1 MPTGVDTT
9 TDDSIAGMDGA
20 HTTTHGLIHHGM
32 AHTAFGMTPG
42 STAMADGMA
51 DGTTRGSTAM
61 PDGMEDGTPTTI
73 GDGTV
78 TTILYM
84 AAAVAAPDTMAQAV
98 PVLPIMAMV
107 LMADQ
112 NRHSVLDAASVPEL
126 PTGIEATV

>member
-32 AHTAFGMTPG
+32 AHTAFGMTHG

-51 DGTTRGSTAM
+51 DGTTPGFTAM
-61 PDGMEDGTPTTI
+61 RDGMEDGTPTTI
-73 GDGTV
+73 GDGMV

-84 AAAVAAPDTMAQAV
+84 AAVAAPDTMAQAV

-107 LMADQ
+107 LMADL

-126 PTGIEATV
+126 PTGIEAIV

>member
-20 HTTTHGLIHHGM
+20 HTTTHGIIHHGM

-73 GDGTV
+73 GDGMV

-84 AAAVAAPDTMAQAV
+84 AAVVAPDTMALAV

-107 LMADQ
+107 LMADL

>member
-20 HTTTHGLIHHGM
+20 HTTTHGIIHHGM

-51 DGTTRGSTAM
+51 DGTTPGFTAM
-61 PDGMEDGTPTTI
+61 RDGMEDGIPTTI
-73 GDGTV
+73 GDGMV

-84 AAAVAAPDTMAQAV
+84 AAVAAPDTMAQAV

-107 LMADQ
+107 LMADL

>member
-20 HTTTHGLIHHGM
+20 HTTTHGIIHHGM
-32 AHTAFGMTPG
+32 VHTAFGMSPG

-51 DGTTRGSTAM
+51 DGTTHGSTAM
-61 PDGMEDGTPTTI
+61 RDGMEDGTPTTI

-84 AAAVAAPDTMAQAV
+84 AAAVADIGQVPLNDSRTTDSHAQA
-98 PVLPIMAMV
+98 PPG
-107 LMADQ
+107 
-112 NRHSVLDAASVPEL
+112 SVAA
-126 PTGIEATV
+126 A

>member
-20 HTTTHGLIHHGM
+20 HTTTHGIIHHGM

-51 DGTTRGSTAM
+51 DGTTPGFTAM
-61 PDGMEDGTPTTI
+61 RDGMEDGTPTTI
-73 GDGTV
+73 GDGMV

-84 AAAVAAPDTMAQAV
+84 AAVAAPDTMAQAV

-107 LMADQ
+107 LMADL

>member
-73 GDGTV
+73 GDGMV

-84 AAAVAAPDTMAQAV
+84 AAVVAPDTMALAV

-107 LMADQ
+107 LMADL

>member
-20 HTTTHGLIHHGM
+20 HTTTHGIIHHGM

-51 DGTTRGSTAM
+51 DGTTLGFTAM
-61 PDGMEDGTPTTI
+61 RDGMEDGTPTTI

-84 AAAVAAPDTMAQAV
+84 AAVAAPDTMAQAV

-107 LMADQ
+107 LMADL
-112 NRHSVLDAASVPEL
+112 NRHSVLDAASVPAL

>member
-20 HTTTHGLIHHGM
+20 HTTTHGIIHHGM
-32 AHTAFGMTPG
+32 AHTAFGM
-42 STAMADGMA
+42 
-51 DGTTRGSTAM
+51 TRGSTAM

-73 GDGTV
+73 GDGMV

-84 AAAVAAPDTMAQAV
+84 AAVAAPDTMAQAV

-112 NRHSVLDAASVPEL
+112 NRHSVLDAVSVPAL
-126 PTGIEATV
+126 PTGIEAIV

>member
-20 HTTTHGLIHHGM
+20 HTTTHGIIHHGM
-32 AHTAFGMTPG
+32 AHTAFGMTLG

-51 DGTTRGSTAM
+51 DGTTHGSTAM
-61 PDGMEDGTPTTI
+61 RDGMEDGTPTTI
-73 GDGTV
+73 GDGMV

-84 AAAVAAPDTMAQAV
+84 AAVAAPDTMAQAV

-107 LMADQ
+107 LMADL

>member
-32 AHTAFGMTPG
+32 AHTAFGMTHG
-42 STAMADGMA
+42 STAMADGME

-73 GDGTV
+73 GDGMV

-84 AAAVAAPDTMAQAV
+84 AAVVAPDTMALAV

-107 LMADQ
+107 LMADL
-112 NRHSVLDAASVPEL
+112 NRHSVLDAA
-126 PTGIEATV
+126 

>member
-42 STAMADGMA
+42 STAMADG
-51 DGTTRGSTAM
+51 TTPGFTAM
-61 PDGMEDGTPTTI
+61 RDGMEDGTPTTI
-73 GDGTV
+73 GDGMV

-84 AAAVAAPDTMAQAV
+84 AAAVAAPDTMALVV

-107 LMADQ
+107 LMADL
-112 NRHSVLDAASVPEL
+112 NRHSVLDAA
-126 PTGIEATV
+126 

>member
-1 MPTGVDTT
+1 MDTT

-32 AHTAFGMTPG
+32 AHTAFGMTLG

-51 DGTTRGSTAM
+51 DGTTPGFTAM
-61 PDGMEDGTPTTI
+61 RDGMEDGTPTTI
-73 GDGTV
+73 GDGMV

-84 AAAVAAPDTMAQAV
+84 AAAVAPDIMALAV

-107 LMADQ
+107 LMADL

>member
-20 HTTTHGLIHHGM
+20 HTTTHGIIHHGM

-51 DGTTRGSTAM
+51 DGTTHGSTAM
-61 PDGMEDGTPTTI
+61 RDGMEDGTPTTI
-73 GDGTV
+73 GDGMV

-84 AAAVAAPDTMAQAV
+84 AAAAPDTMALVV

-107 LMADQ
+107 LMADL
-112 NRHSVLDAASVPEL
+112 NRHSVLDAASVQAL

>member
-20 HTTTHGLIHHGM
+20 HTTTHGIIHHGM
-32 AHTAFGMTPG
+32 AHTAFGMTHG

-51 DGTTRGSTAM
+51 DGTTPGFTAM
-61 PDGMEDGTPTTI
+61 RDGMEDGTPTTI
-73 GDGTV
+73 GDGMV

-84 AAAVAAPDTMAQAV
+84 AAVAAPDTMAQAV

>member
-42 STAMADGMA
+42 STAMADGME
-51 DGTTRGSTAM
+51 DGTTHGSTAM
-61 PDGMEDGTPTTI
+61 RDGMEDGTPTTI
-73 GDGTV
+73 GDGMV

-84 AAAVAAPDTMAQAV
+84 AAAVAAPDTMALVV

>member
-73 GDGTV
+73 GDGMV

-84 AAAVAAPDTMAQAV
+84 AAVVAPDTMALVV

-107 LMADQ
+107 LMADL

>member
-20 HTTTHGLIHHGM
+20 HTTTHGIIHHGM

-51 DGTTRGSTAM
+51 DGTTPGFTAM
-61 PDGMEDGTPTTI
+61 RDGMEDGTPTTI
-73 GDGTV
+73 GDGMV

-84 AAAVAAPDTMAQAV
+84 AAVAAPDTMAQAV

-107 LMADQ
+107 RMADQ
-112 NRHSVLDAASVPEL
+112 NRHSVLDAVSVPAL
-126 PTGIEATV
+126 PTGIEAIV

>member
-32 AHTAFGMTPG
+32 AHTAFGMTHG

-73 GDGTV
+73 GDGMV

-84 AAAVAAPDTMAQAV
+84 AAVAAPDTMAQAV

-126 PTGIEATV
+126 PTGIEAIV

>member
-20 HTTTHGLIHHGM
+20 HTTTHGIIHHGM
-32 AHTAFGMTPG
+32 AHTAFGMTHG
-42 STAMADGMA
+42 STAMADGME
-51 DGTTRGSTAM
+51 DGTTPGFTAM
-61 PDGMEDGTPTTI
+61 RDGMEDGTPTTI
-73 GDGTV
+73 GDGMV

-84 AAAVAAPDTMAQAV
+84 AAVAAPDTMAQAV

-107 LMADQ
+107 LMADL

>member
-51 DGTTRGSTAM
+51 DGTTRGFTAM
-61 PDGMEDGTPTTI
+61 RDGMEDGTPTTI
-73 GDGTV
+73 GDGMV

-84 AAAVAAPDTMAQAV
+84 AAVAAPDTMAQAV

-107 LMADQ
+107 LMADL

>member
-42 STAMADGMA
+42 STAMADG
-51 DGTTRGSTAM
+51 TTRGSTAM

-73 GDGTV
+73 GDGMV

-84 AAAVAAPDTMAQAV
+84 AAVVAPDTMALAV

-107 LMADQ
+107 LMADL

-126 PTGIEATV
+126 PTGIGATV

>member
-20 HTTTHGLIHHGM
+20 HTTTHGIIHHGM
-32 AHTAFGMTPG
+32 AHTAFGMTLG
-42 STAMADGMA
+42 STAMADGLA
-51 DGTTRGSTAM
+51 DGTTPGFTAM
-61 PDGMEDGTPTTI
+61 RDGMEDGTPTTI
-73 GDGTV
+73 GDGMV

-84 AAAVAAPDTMAQAV
+84 AAAVAPDTMALVV

-126 PTGIEATV
+126 PTGIEAIV

>member
-1 MPTGVDTT
+1 MPTGLDTT

-20 HTTTHGLIHHGM
+20 HTTTHGIIHHGM
-32 AHTAFGMTPG
+32 AHTAFGMTLG

-51 DGTTRGSTAM
+51 DGTTRGFTAM
-61 PDGMEDGTPTTI
+61 RDGMEDGTPTTI
-73 GDGTV
+73 GDGMV

-84 AAAVAAPDTMAQAV
+84 AAVAAPDTMAQAV

-107 LMADQ
+107 LMADL

>member
-20 HTTTHGLIHHGM
+20 HTTTHGIIHHGM
-32 AHTAFGMTPG
+32 AHTAFGLTLG
-42 STAMADGMA
+42 STAMADGLA
-51 DGTTRGSTAM
+51 DGTTPGFTATR
-61 PDGMEDGTPTTI
+61 DGMEDGTPTTI
-73 GDGTV
+73 GDGMV

-84 AAAVAAPDTMAQAV
+84 AAVAAPDTMAQAV

-112 NRHSVLDAASVPEL
+112 NRHSVLDAASVQAL

>member
-20 HTTTHGLIHHGM
+20 HTPTHGIIHHGL

-42 STAMADGMA
+42 FTAM
-51 DGTTRGSTAM
+51 R
-61 PDGMEDGTPTTI
+61 DGMEDGTPTTL
-73 GDGTV
+73 GDGMV

-84 AAAVAAPDTMAQAV
+84 LAAELAPDTMALAV

-107 LMADQ
+107 LMADL
-112 NRHSVLDAASVPEL
+112 NRHSVLDAA
-126 PTGIEATV
+126 

>member
-51 DGTTRGSTAM
+51 DGTTPGFTAM
-61 PDGMEDGTPTTI
+61 RDGMEDGTPTTI
-73 GDGTV
+73 GDGMV

-84 AAAVAAPDTMAQAV
+84 AAAVAAPDTMALVV

>member
-51 DGTTRGSTAM
+51 DGMTHGSTAM
-61 PDGMEDGTPTTI
+61 RDGMEDGTPTTI
-73 GDGTV
+73 GDGMV

-84 AAAVAAPDTMAQAV
+84 AAVVAPDTMALAV

-107 LMADQ
+107 LMADL

>member
-20 HTTTHGLIHHGM
+20 HTTTHGIIHHGM
-32 AHTAFGMTPG
+32 AHTAFGMTLG

-51 DGTTRGSTAM
+51 DGTTPGFTAM
-61 PDGMEDGTPTTI
+61 RDGMEDGTPTTI
-73 GDGTV
+73 GDGMV

-84 AAAVAAPDTMAQAV
+84 AAVAAPDTMALVV

-107 LMADQ
+107 RMADQ
-112 NRHSVLDAASVPEL
+112 NRHSVLDAVSVPAL
-126 PTGIEATV
+126 PTGIEAIV

>member
-20 HTTTHGLIHHGM
+20 HTTTHGIIHHGM
-32 AHTAFGMTPG
+32 VHTAFGMTPG

-73 GDGTV
+73 GDGMV

-84 AAAVAAPDTMAQAV
+84 AAVAPDTMAQAV

>member
-20 HTTTHGLIHHGM
+20 HTTTHGIIHHGM

-51 DGTTRGSTAM
+51 DGTTHGSTAM
-61 PDGMEDGTPTTI
+61 RDGMEDGTPTTI
-73 GDGTV
+73 GDGMV

-84 AAAVAAPDTMAQAV
+84 AAVAPDTMALVV

-107 LMADQ
+107 LMADL
-112 NRHSVLDAASVPEL
+112 NRHSVLDAASVPAL

>member
-20 HTTTHGLIHHGM
+20 HTTTHGIIHHGM
-32 AHTAFGMTPG
+32 AHTAFGMTHG
-42 STAMADGMA
+42 SSAMEDGME

-73 GDGTV
+73 GDGMV

-84 AAAVAAPDTMAQAV
+84 AAVAAPDTMAQAV

-107 LMADQ
+107 RMADQ
-112 NRHSVLDAASVPEL
+112 NRHSVLDAVSVPAL
-126 PTGIEATV
+126 PTGIEAIV

>member
-20 HTTTHGLIHHGM
+20 HTTTHGIIHHGM

-42 STAMADGMA
+42 STAMADG
-51 DGTTRGSTAM
+51 TPHGSTAM
-61 PDGMEDGTPTTI
+61 RDGMEDGTPTTI
-73 GDGTV
+73 GDGMV

-84 AAAVAAPDTMAQAV
+84 AAVAAPDTMALAV

-107 LMADQ
+107 LMADL
-112 NRHSVLDAASVPEL
+112 NRHSVLDAA
-126 PTGIEATV
+126 

>member
-20 HTTTHGLIHHGM
+20 HTTTHGIIHHGM

-51 DGTTRGSTAM
+51 DGTTPGFTAM

-73 GDGTV
+73 GDGMV

-84 AAAVAAPDTMAQAV
+84 AAVAAPDTMAQAV

-107 LMADQ
+107 RMADQ
-112 NRHSVLDAASVPEL
+112 NRHSVLDAVSVPAL
-126 PTGIEATV
+126 PTGIEAIV

>member
-51 DGTTRGSTAM
+51 DGTTRGFTAM
-61 PDGMEDGTPTTI
+61 RDGMEDGTPTTI
-73 GDGTV
+73 GDGMV

-84 AAAVAAPDTMAQAV
+84 AAVAAPDTMAQAV

-107 LMADQ
+107 RMADQ
-112 NRHSVLDAASVPEL
+112 NRHSVLDAVSVPAL
-126 PTGIEATV
+126 PTGIEAIV